1 MVAIENTLEAGS
13 KDHYQCNLCEKSYSY
28 PGTLKIHMIVIHS
41 NVESY
46 TCNQCHFLWITI
58 EDLKIHTQIHIRKT
72 SKICHVC
79 AFHCG
84 TVGDM
89 DEHISIIHR
98 ENSLTTDMPQTSQ
111 LRIN

>member
-1 MVAIENTLEAGS
+1 MQSMSFALDN
-13 KDHYQCNLCEKSYSY
+13 HC
-28 PGTLKIHMIVIHS
+28 
-41 NVESY
+41 
-46 TCNQCHFLWITI
+46 I
-58 EDLKIHTQIHIRKT
+58 EDLKTHTKIHIRKT